1 MIELEKVRLLLVE
14 LGLSQFAFQLDALLE
29 KAQKENQTYLSF
41 LGDSLEREVA
51 IRKEKNIEVKFRMAR
66 LPYRKTIAEFD
77 FSFQPAIDERFI
89 RELAG
94 LAFLERKENLLFLG
108 PPGVGNYRKCLV
120 IERNEAVIHINQ

>member
-41 LGDSLEREVA
+41 LGNSLEREAA
-51 IRKEKNIEVKFRMAR
+51 IRKEKNIEVKFRMAH
-66 LPYRKTIAEFD
+66 LPYRKTITEFD
-77 FSFQPAIDERFI
+77 FSFQPSIDERFI
-89 RELAG
+89 RERAG

-108 PPGVGNYRKCLV
+108 PPGVGKT
-120 IERNEAVIHINQ
+120 H